1 MVDCC
6 PPQAPMY
13 HNGHN
18 NFTPTV
24 SQQQAIALQHYYQ
37 QQQQYHN
44 NINQYSPT
52 SSQQFSPGS
61 NQYSPG
67 SNQFSPSSSTQFS
80 PTSAQYSPTS
90 STSSNGY
97 LSPTDPDYQRRLNAY
112 CGFNNDP
119 LNRSY
124 GYGGVYQ
131 GGVRLYSQPARYGQQ
146 PMHMYGQVHHNGY
159 YHGAETQVSSS
170 SNSNPIRESRNR
182 AEKNRRDKMLRSV
195 HELGRIVP
203 LVALASAANKRT
215 DRTGIL
221 RLTASFIRIETQLK
235 PGLLK
240 LLQPNI
246 KSFDWEKFL
255 LESLESVLLVVS
267 GSGKI
272 VFVSNTVKDILGH
285 DPLDMLGRQLTDYT
299 HKNDCNELNKQL
311 KINPDEN
318 TAGYAASEVT
328 ASDDSCDSAGDV
340 TATSRQLHGGDC
352 LAGVDQLGG
361 DQQSLARSFVL
372 RVCRGPKPPSKSVAK
387 QEKVDYQTVHVN
399 GHLRLSV
406 PPQATSTGAGRQM
419 AKMQK
424 TQQQYTENDV
434 FLVALV
440 RPVKERIL
448 TLGEF
453 NVREE
458 YITRHHIDG
467 RIIYTDHRISMVAG
481 YLPGEVTGN
490 PGFKYM
496 HKDDVMWTMVALQQ
510 MFCGGKRIGNSCY
523 KMLTKN
529 GKFIFMRT
537 HGYIE
542 LADDG
547 ETIQSFVCI
556 NTVIT
561 QQEFDKLSKEMRENF
576 SPVMNQRRKEIT
588 NSERGRKEP
597 PPSIMDQSPLTPE
610 VEDPV
615 QLQKYIKN
623 LLVEGIPSV
632 PSTLDTPDDCKDI
645 ENFMNVVTK
654 NIPPVSYLNQQM
666 NLNPPVVKVAKKVAA
681 ASNAAAPQA
690 AAAPV
695 SAVPESMARVQQQRP
710 SVLRRIVSTREPTT
724 SYEGCSVSKRMRT
737 ELPPPLPPP
746 PAPVQEPPR
755 ATVLMSPGTPLLKS
769 TAPLSPLGA
778 AAPLKSTAPLSP
790 LLPVGAP
797 GMDYGSPDSN
807 SELKLFATGA
817 GLDYPPVLFE
827 DATELGVGVGV
838 DDEWTTGTS
847 IEYEALQLVEG
858 LTKTQSHLELR
869 LQKQTQ
875 SLTEITEN
883 LDMIQP
889 SDLDDS
895 DISTIARLRD
905 LTETTTQQLTEQ
917 EVTLRDLQRD
927 TQSIF
932 LDGHS
937 FPTRADAADL
947 QFLNNVDPD
956 KYL

>member
-6 PPQAPMY
+6 PQQTPMY
-13 HNGHN
+13 HNGH
-18 NFTPTV
+18 TYT
-24 SQQQAIALQHYYQ
+24 QQQAIALQQYYQ
-37 QQQQYHN
+37 QQQQQHYHN
-44 NINQYSPT
+44 NY
-52 SSQQFSPGS
+52 
-61 NQYSPG
+61 
-67 SNQFSPSSSTQFS
+67 SPSSSSSSSSSHGYPS
-80 PTSAQYSPTS
+80 PPDQ
-90 STSSNGY
+90 
-97 LSPTDPDYQRRLNAY
+97 DYQRRLNAY

-119 LNRSY
+119 LNRNN
-124 GYGGVYQ
+124 GYVPPYNNYQLDNNRVYDQ
-131 GGVRLYSQPARYGQQ
+131 SRYQQ
-146 PMHMYGQVHHNGY
+146 QHMHHHMYRQHGHAY
-159 YHGAETQVSSS
+159 YHGHDTQLTSS
-170 SNSNPIRESRNR
+170 SNPVRESRNR

-203 LVALASAANKRT
+203 LVSLASAANKRT

-272 VFVSNTVKDILGH
+272 VFVSNTVKDLLGH

-299 HKNDCNELNKQL
+299 QKNDCDELNKQL

-318 TAGYAASEVT
+318 TSGYTAAEVA
-328 ASDDSCDSAGDV
+328 ASDDSSDS
-340 TATSRQLHGGDC
+340 SSQCSGGGALMRP
-352 LAGVDQLGG
+352 LAGAQAAGLEDEVCLP
-361 DQQSLARSFVL
+361 RSFLL
-372 RVCRGPKPPSKSVAK
+372 RLSRGPKPPSKAAK
-387 QEKVDYQTVHVN
+387 NEKLDYQLVHVN
-399 GHLRLSV
+399 GHLRLSTR
-406 PPQATSTGAGRQM
+406 PDPAARQL
-419 AKMQK
+419 AKRNR

-481 YLPGEVTGN
+481 YLPGEVTGM

-496 HKDDVMWTMVALQQ
+496 HKDDVMWTMIALQQ

-556 NTVIT
+556 NTVVS
-561 QQEFDKLSKEMRENF
+561 QQEFEKLNKEMKENF
-576 SPVMNQRRKEIT
+576 SPVMNQRRKEISNT
-588 NSERGRKEP
+588 ERGRKEATP
-597 PPSIMDQSPLTPE
+597 NVVEPNPLAPE

-632 PSTLDTPDDCKDI
+632 PSTLDTPEDCKEI

-666 NLNPPVVKVAKKVAA
+666 NLNPPVVKVVKSDDKQSSQGPPPPLPPPPPAEPINQSVTIK
-681 ASNAAAPQA
+681 
-690 AAAPV
+690 
-695 SAVPESMARVQQQRP
+695 MQQQRP

-737 ELPPPLPPP
+737 EV
-746 PAPVQEPPR
+746 PVQETR
-755 ATVLMSPGTPLLKS
+755 ATVLCQTPKPPPSPQLAPASTTAPPLPILP
-769 TAPLSPLGA
+769 PLSP
-778 AAPLKSTAPLSP
+778 P
-790 LLPVGAP
+790 
-797 GMDYGSPDSN
+797 MDYAGADSAD
-807 SELKLFATGA
+807 LKLFLNAA
-817 GLDYPPVLFE
+817 ASDYPCPFE
-827 DATELGVGVGV
+827 EATSLGELVATEPPWLH
-838 DDEWTTGTS
+838 TPTNQ
-847 IEYEALQLVEG
+847 EYEALQLVEG

-869 LQKQTQ
+869 LQRQTQ

-905 LTETTTQQLTEQ
+905 LTETTTQQLSEQ

-927 TQSIF
+927 TQHIF
-932 LDGHS
+932 LEGHNY
-937 FPTRADAADL
+937 PVRADAGDL
-947 QFLNNVDPD
+947 QFLNNVDD

>member
-1 MVDCC
+1 
-6 PPQAPMY
+6 
-13 HNGHN
+13 
-18 NFTPTV
+18 
-24 SQQQAIALQHYYQ
+24 
-37 QQQQYHN
+37 
-44 NINQYSPT
+44 
-52 SSQQFSPGS
+52 
-61 NQYSPG
+61 
-67 SNQFSPSSSTQFS
+67 
-80 PTSAQYSPTS
+80 
-90 STSSNGY
+90 
-97 LSPTDPDYQRRLNAY
+97 
-112 CGFNNDP
+112 
-119 LNRSY
+119 
-124 GYGGVYQ
+124 
-131 GGVRLYSQPARYGQQ
+131 
-146 PMHMYGQVHHNGY
+146 
-159 YHGAETQVSSS
+159 
-170 SNSNPIRESRNR
+170 
-182 AEKNRRDKMLRSV
+182 
-195 HELGRIVP
+195 
-203 LVALASAANKRT
+203 
-215 DRTGIL
+215 
-221 RLTASFIRIETQLK
+221 
-235 PGLLK
+235 
-240 LLQPNI
+240 
-246 KSFDWEKFL
+246 
-255 LESLESVLLVVS
+255 
-267 GSGKI
+267 
-272 VFVSNTVKDILGH
+272 
-285 DPLDMLGRQLTDYT
+285 MLGRQLTDYT
-299 HKNDCNELNKQL
+299 QKSDCDELNKQL

-318 TAGYAASEVT
+318 SAGYTAAEVAT
-328 ASDDSCDSAGDV
+328 ASDDSSDSA
-340 TATSRQLHGGDC
+340 ATDNCNGGGSGAVRQLQSGHGLDGDEP
-352 LAGVDQLGG
+352 
-361 DQQSLARSFVL
+361 STLARSFLL
-372 RVCRGPKPPSKSVAK
+372 RLCRGPKPPSKAAAK
-387 QEKVDYQTVHVN
+387 NEKLDYQLVHVN

-406 PPQATSTGAGRQM
+406 PPANANANARHL
-419 AKMQK
+419 AKLNR

-453 NVREE
+453 NMREE

-576 SPVMNQRRKEIT
+576 SPVMNQRRKEIS
-588 NSERGRKEP
+588 NKERGRKEATGN
-597 PPSIMDQSPLTPE
+597 MLDQNPLTPE

-615 QLQKYIKN
+615 KLQSYIKN

-632 PSTLDTPDDCKDI
+632 PSSLDTPEDCKEI

-654 NIPPVSYLNQQM
+654 NIPPVAYLNQQM
-666 NLNPPVVKVAKKVAA
+666 NLNPPVVKVVKCGDEKKTS
-681 ASNAAAPQA
+681 ASAAPAPA
-690 AAAPV
+690 AAAPDLTIR
-695 SAVPESMARVQQQRP
+695 MQQQRP

-737 ELPPPLPPP
+737 ELPPPPPP
-746 PAPVQEPPR
+746 PQEPPR
-755 ATVLMSPGTPLLKS
+755 ATVLMSPTPPKR
-769 TAPLSPLGA
+769 PDP
-778 AAPLKSTAPLSP
+778 PLSP
-790 LLPVGAP
+790 LLKVGAP
-797 GMDYGSPDSN
+797 GAVDCYLPLQADS
-807 SELKLFATGA
+807 SEMKLLFNAATGA
-817 GLDYPPVLFE
+817 LDYDPAECPFD
-827 DATELGVGVGV
+827 DATALVTEPWLQ
-838 DDEWTTGTS
+838 TPTS
-847 IEYEALQLVEG
+847 IEYEAMQLVEG
-858 LTKTQSHLELR
+858 VTKTQSYLELR

-883 LDMIQP
+883 LDLIQP

-905 LTETTTQQLTEQ
+905 LTETTTQQLSEQ

-932 LDGHS
+932 LEGHN
-937 FPTRADAADL
+937 FPGRADAGDL
-947 QFLNNVDPD
+947 QFLNNVDD